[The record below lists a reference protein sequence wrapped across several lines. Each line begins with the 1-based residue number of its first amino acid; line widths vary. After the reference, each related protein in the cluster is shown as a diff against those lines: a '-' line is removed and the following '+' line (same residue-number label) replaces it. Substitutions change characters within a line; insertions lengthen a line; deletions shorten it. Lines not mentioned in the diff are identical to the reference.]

1 MTFKTHSLPWRMAS
15 RAACLVALS
24 LCALAPAAW
33 AADRACVIEGQ
44 ITAGGQTTAVKD
56 CMDSTAAVPQGQLQQ
71 SCEGLAQMPAQM
83 GGKPGK
89 VTYAAQCPRPASGV
103 CKGLMG
109 QPVDAYYYNLSGQA
123 LKDKRASCETGTA
136 SIKAGQ
142 WSNGQ

>member
-1 MTFKTHSLPWRMAS
+1 MKSHLIAAWLLGAS
-15 RAACLVALS
+15 FAAWSADQACL
-24 LCALAPAAW
+24 
-33 AADRACVIEGQ
+33 IEGSFT
-44 ITAGGQTTAVKD
+44 IAGKATAVKD
-56 CMDSTAAVPQGQLQQ
+56 CMEFTAAVPQGQLQQ